1 MKKLKFLALGLAGL
15 MAFASCSKDD
25 EETAEKFDQSQITMG
40 GYFSNN
46 YGSFYTSDKGVQKQ
60 SELQN
65 DASNV
70 IFCFSSAEKTGEVD
84 AQGKN
89 IWKGINPVQIIS
101 GSEAG
106 NDIVKAQASETKFAE
121 IKNATSDAFD
131 KATDADFDKTV
142 VEFDRKVTKGKTTIA
157 FKNAKCQGFFEV
169 VSFDEDKDELVLNI
183 WVKK

>member
-15 MAFASCSKDD
+15 MAFASCGKDD
-25 EETAEKFDQSQITMG
+25 EETAANFDQSQITLG
-40 GYFSNN
+40 GYFSTA

-60 SELQN
+60 SELKD

-89 IWKGINPVQIIS
+89 IWKGIDPVQIIS
-101 GSEAG
+101 GKEAG
-106 NDIVKAQASETKFAE
+106 NDIVREQSSETKFAV
-121 IKNATSDAFD
+121 IKSATSDAFD
-131 KATDADFDKTV
+131 KATDADFDKTI
-142 VEFDRKVTKGKTTIA
+142 VEFNRKVVKGKTTIA

-169 VSFDEDKDELVLNI
+169 VSFDEEKDELVLNI